1 MWSQVMMRHVWKR
14 IVLQC
19 GKTAHDYILKEAQ
32 RMNIGLPASFSS
44 EFWQVVLEVSEARPQ
59 IPVDISWI
67 NKVIHDVWKPLDP
80 FLHGLFQNRILPE
93 FLSNLRASFTGMG
106 IETCTLG
113 STPPQVR
120 KVRVTPQRR
129 MNEVPRQWFNIQ
141 FEIEWICDANINF
154 LFPHVSTKLVAQRFA
169 LATEIHVRLLDF
181 SDEPPFV
188 GGVALRAIVFST
200 CFS

>member
-1 MWSQVMMRHVWKR
+1 MGAGRCCWTIFEKRAFLPTRHTIKRKCVSGNAHPDGPILWRKPSAYPQICYKDEVMWSQVMMRHVWKR

-59 IPVDISWI
+59 IPVDISWF

-106 IETCTLG
+106 IETCTL
-113 STPPQVR
+113 
-120 KVRVTPQRR
+120 
-129 MNEVPRQWFNIQ
+129 
-141 FEIEWICDANINF
+141 
-154 LFPHVSTKLVAQRFA
+154 
-169 LATEIHVRLLDF
+169 
-181 SDEPPFV
+181 
-188 GGVALRAIVFST
+188 
-200 CFS
+200 